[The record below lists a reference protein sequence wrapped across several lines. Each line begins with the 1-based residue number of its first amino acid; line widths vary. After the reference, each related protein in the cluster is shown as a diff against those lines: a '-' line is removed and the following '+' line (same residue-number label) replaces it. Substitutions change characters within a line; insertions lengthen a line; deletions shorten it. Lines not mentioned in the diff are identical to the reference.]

1 MKKSVI
7 YKFILFRIKELVC
20 DDSSRPRFMISFDR
34 IIEDLF
40 GVPKFSR
47 KISNFYDN
55 RDICAIVDL
64 VGIENLLKIFDNNYY
79 YAIMSEL
86 IMVDFQIRATCK
98 TLDKKKKSEGKQR
111 KTLLKKKNYLVD
123 LYRKSIKHLKKL
135 LGIKNAETA
144 YKRNFQVL
152 NGLVNKRDYDD
163 EWGFDLDYDIDDPYD
178 TEYSF
183 GSFGDRFDDE
193 YESTSPLEDFVRQ
206 MNGNPVRREE
216 YHPGGRRNRRKASL
230 SDSDFDPYDDYDP
243 KYANHESVDDEEE
256 ETYSDAKIDRL
267 SETVMD
273 LASVV
278 NALVNQK
285 EHEVANPV
293 NHKKSLSDIY
303 DEEDLE
309 ESSNNLSGVEDALNK
324 INEDQKLIA
333 GALGNLIHWRD
344 DVDNVLQALLNME
357 DEEDVEEEENFE
369 DEPEVEY
376 KKAEILP
383 PEESRESM
391 IDQINHRTV
400 PIAGA
405 PIE

>member
-1 MKKSVI
+1 
-7 YKFILFRIKELVC
+7 
-20 DDSSRPRFMISFDR
+20 
-34 IIEDLF
+34 
-40 GVPKFSR
+40 
-47 KISNFYDN
+47 
-55 RDICAIVDL
+55 
-64 VGIENLLKIFDNNYY
+64 
-79 YAIMSEL
+79 
-86 IMVDFQIRATCK
+86 
-98 TLDKKKKSEGKQR
+98 
-111 KTLLKKKNYLVD
+111 
-123 LYRKSIKHLKKL
+123 
-135 LGIKNAETA
+135 
-144 YKRNFQVL
+144 
-152 NGLVNKRDYDD
+152 
-163 EWGFDLDYDIDDPYD
+163 
-178 TEYSF
+178 
-183 GSFGDRFDDE
+183 
-193 YESTSPLEDFVRQ
+193 
-206 MNGNPVRREE
+206 
-216 YHPGGRRNRRKASL
+216 
-230 SDSDFDPYDDYDP
+230 
-243 KYANHESVDDEEE
+243 
-256 ETYSDAKIDRL
+256 
-267 SETVMD
+267 MD

-293 NHKKSLSDIY
+293 SHKKSLNDIY

-357 DEEDVEEEENFE
+357 DEDDVEEEENFE